1 MPSRSMAS
9 SPRISFAASSS
20 RPKLRTLS
28 SEKPKPSPLLQA
40 SEITKHYGATIAL
53 HNVSLSIEAG
63 HIRALAGANGS
74 GKSTLTKVLTGF
86 VRPDKGTTAWKGDA
100 IVLGSPAVARKHGIA
115 AAYQELSLVPDLSV
129 EANLW
134 LGKEPIGRSGR
145 IDKSLV
151 RARSVELLALFDGV
165 VSSRLSPE
173 TVISDLPP
181 DERQIVEILKAYSND
196 PELLILDEATA
207 SLDGRQV
214 RRLFELMRGW
224 SAVGKALIIV
234 THRMSEMFAIA
245 EHVTVLRNGQWIDDR
260 PIRDLDAKDLVA
272 LMAGSRSA
280 GTRTSPEAKVGPQAA
295 PRELL
300 AARIERAGKVKGVE
314 FTLGSGELLG
324 LGGLQGQGQS
334 TVLSALFGNTAMQGE
349 IRVAGKARKFHHPR
363 HAIDMGL
370 ALIPGDRNREGLAN
384 LRPIFE
390 NLLSASW
397 HSHARWQVLNMGR
410 ALESAR
416 SIAARLSLKA
426 TGLRNATSSLSGGNA
441 QKVVIG
447 KWLLRAPTVLLL
459 DDPTKGVDV
468 GTKAEFYQ
476 LLAELRSQ
484 GLGVILYSSDDD
496 ELITLS
502 DRVLVMFDGAVVR
515 ELSRDALTHAELL
528 HASLGM

>member
-1 MPSRSMAS
+1 MAS
-9 SPRISFAASSS
+9 SPTISFAASSS
-20 RPKLRTLS
+20 RPKLS
-28 SEKPKPSPLLQA
+28 IPISEKPKRPPLLLA
-40 SEITKHYGATIAL
+40 HEISKHYGATIAL
-53 HNVSLSIEAG
+53 HNVSLSVEAG

-86 VRPDKGTTAWKGDA
+86 VRPDKGTTSWKGGA
-100 IVLGSPAVARKHGIA
+100 IALGSPAVARKHGIA

-134 LGKEPIGRSGR
+134 LGKEPVGRSGR

-151 RARSVELLALFDGV
+151 RARSIELLALFDGV

-173 TVISDLPP
+173 TAISDLPP

-214 RRLFELMRGW
+214 RRLFELMRCW
-224 SAVGKALIIV
+224 SAAGKALIVV

-245 EHVTVLRNGQWIDDR
+245 EHVTVLRNGQLIGDR
-260 PIRDLDAKDLVA
+260 PIRDLDAKELVA
-272 LMAGSRSA
+272 LMVGGSSA
-280 GTRTSPEAKVGPQAA
+280 GTRTTPDASAGPQAA
-295 PRELL
+295 PRQLL

-334 TVLSALFGNTAMQGE
+334 TVLSALFGNVAIQGE
-349 IRVAGKARKFHHPR
+349 IRVAGIATQFHHPR

-384 LRPIFE
+384 LRPIYE

-397 HSHARWQVLNMGR
+397 QSYSRWQILNMGR
-410 ALESAR
+410 ALEAAQ
-416 SIAARLSLKA
+416 SIAARLSLK
-426 TGLRNATSSLSGGNA
+426 TIGLRNATSSLSGGNA

-447 KWLLRAPTVLLL
+447 KWLLRAPTILLL

-476 LLAELRSQ
+476 LLVELRSQ
-484 GLGVILYSSDDD
+484 GLGVILYSSDDE
-496 ELITLS
+496 ELITLC
-502 DRVLVMFDGAVVR
+502 DRVLVMFDGAVVKELGR
-515 ELSRDALTHAELL
+515 EALTHAELL